1 MPETKR
7 KAHASFPDLV
17 GKEAMLT
24 DTMISF
30 LVGQKVEISGSI
42 ESGDFKI
49 TSLIH
54 NIEFT
59 KKIDRIN
66 EGASR
71 ISISDVKIMVDDANG
86 RPLDLSCVEVLTI
99 IDEETPDGEKIISHT
114 FNVKGDKH
122 EIRLYRVDESPEIDF
137 KLSGNYL

>member
-7 KAHASFPDLV
+7 KAHATFPDLV

-54 NIEFT
+54 SIEFT
-59 KKIDRIN
+59 KKVNYITK
-66 EGASR
+66 GASR
-71 ISISDVKIMVDDANG
+71 ISISDVKIMVDDING

-99 IDEETPDGEKIISHT
+99 IEEETQDGEKIISHT
-114 FNVKGDKH
+114 FNIKGNKH